1 MQIWGGIFIFYFLLL
16 IAFSILMVF
25 GIAKTTRGMMIPW
38 LLCMGI
44 GILFQ
49 LVFGLWL
56 LGGYYIYV
64 SFGVTYYCCQRC
76 SEHSVWDY
84 LSARL
89 VMLFFEITVFWEVTP
104 NSLVNRYRCFRGT
117 FYLRLQGS

>member
-16 IAFSILMVF
+16 IAFSVLMLF
-25 GIAKTTRGMMIPW
+25 GIAKGTRGMMIPW
-38 LLCMGI
+38 LLFMGI

-64 SFGVTYYCCQRC
+64 SF
-76 SEHSVWDY
+76 
-84 LSARL
+84 SAANATL
-89 VMLFFEITVFWEVTP
+89 ITC
-104 NSLVNRYRCFRGT
+104 L
-117 FYLRLQGS
+117 